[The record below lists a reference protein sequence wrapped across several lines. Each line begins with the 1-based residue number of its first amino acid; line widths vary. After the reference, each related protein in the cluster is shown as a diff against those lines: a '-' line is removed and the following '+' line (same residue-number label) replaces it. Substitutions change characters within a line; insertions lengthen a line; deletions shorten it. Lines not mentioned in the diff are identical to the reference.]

1 MTNPF
6 VEDTNIQ
13 SGIITVTPH
22 REENNVIAQA
32 MTGRY
37 IQEVQGM
44 IVMAKKFPRDQFQ
57 AYNRIIEACKR
68 KSLAEVAQYE
78 FPRGGEKVTGP
89 SIRLA
94 EVLAQNWGNISTGI
108 IELEQ
113 NYGESKVMAFA
124 WDLETNYR
132 EERIFSVKHE
142 RKAKGVIKKLDDP
155 RDIYELVANLGARRK
170 RSCILAVIPKDIVE
184 AAEQQCEET
193 LKKSNATKP
202 LTDRIRDMFTKFQQD
217 FSVTKD
223 MIEEYIGCRAEAF
236 TERDILKL
244 GRVYNSLRD
253 GMAKREDF
261 FNIKATSPEPEKA
274 EALKKDLVSEE
285 TADKA
290 GDDK

>member
-13 SGIITVTPH
+13 N

-32 MTGRY
+32 MSSRY
-37 IQEVQGM
+37 VQEVQGM
-44 IVMAKKFPRDQFQ
+44 IIMAKKFPRDQFQ
-57 AYNRIIEACKR
+57 AYNRIMEACKR

-132 EERIFSVKHE
+132 EERIFTVKHE

-184 AAEQQCEET
+184 AAEAQCEET
-193 LKKSNATKP
+193 LKKSNAGKP
-202 LTDRIRDMFTKFQQD
+202 LVDRIRDMFAKFQAD
-217 FSVTKD
+217 FGVTKD
-223 MIEEYIGCRAEAF
+223 MIEEFIGCRAEAF
-236 TERDILKL
+236 TERDVMKL
-244 GRVYNSLRD
+244 ARVYNSLRD

-274 EALKKDLVSEE
+274 EALKKDLTGEE
-285 TADKA
+285 KTQETGADK
-290 GDDK
+290 

>member
-13 SGIITVTPH
+13 N

-32 MTGRY
+32 MSSRY
-37 IQEVQGM
+37 VQEVQGM
-44 IVMAKKFPRDQFQ
+44 IIMAKKFPRDQFA
-57 AYNRIIEACKR
+57 AYNRIMEACKR

-132 EERIFSVKHE
+132 EERIFTVKHE

-184 AAEQQCEET
+184 AAEAQCEET
-193 LKKSNATKP
+193 LKKNNAGKP
-202 LTDRIRDMFTKFQQD
+202 LVDRIRDMFAKFQAD
-217 FSVTKD
+217 FGVTKD
-223 MIEEYIGCRAEAF
+223 MIEEFIGCRAEAF
-236 TERDILKL
+236 TERDILRL

-261 FNIKATSPEPEKA
+261 FNVKATSPEPEKA
-274 EALKKDLVSEE
+274 EALKKDLTGEE
-285 TADKA
+285 KTQETGADK
-290 GDDK
+290 

>member
-1 MTNPF
+1 MSN
-6 VEDTNIQ
+6 
-13 SGIITVTPH
+13 IITEDMNLQ
-22 REENNVIAQA
+22 RNEESNIIAQA

-44 IVMAKKFPRDQFQ
+44 IIMAKKFPRDQFA
-57 AYNRIIEACKR
+57 AYNRIMEACKR

-142 RKAKGVIKKLDDP
+142 RKAKGAIKKLDDP
-155 RDIYELVANLGARRK
+155 RDIYELLANLGARRK

-223 MIEEYIGCRAEAF
+223 MIEEFIGCRAEAF
-236 TERDILKL
+236 TERDVLKL

-274 EALKKDLVSEE
+274 EAIKKDLTGEE
-285 TADKA
+285 KTQKTGADK
-290 GDDK
+290 

>member
-1 MTNPF
+1 MSN
-6 VEDTNIQ
+6 
-13 SGIITVTPH
+13 IITEDMNLQ
-22 REENNVIAQA
+22 RNEESNVMAQA

-44 IVMAKKFPRDQFQ
+44 ILMAKKFPRDQFQ
-57 AYNRIIEACKR
+57 AYNRIMEACKR

-184 AAEQQCEET
+184 AAEAQCEET
-193 LKKSNATKP
+193 LKKDNSKP
-202 LTDRIRDMFTKFQQD
+202 LIDRIRDMFEKFQSN
-217 FSVTKD
+217 FGVSKE
-223 MIEEYIGCRAEAF
+223 MIEEFIGCRAEAF
-236 TERDILKL
+236 TERDVLRL

-274 EALKKDLVSEE
+274 EAIKKDLAGGKEG
-285 TADKA
+285 T

>member
-13 SGIITVTPH
+13 N

-32 MTGRY
+32 MSSRY
-37 IQEVQGM
+37 VQEVQGM
-44 IVMAKKFPRDQFQ
+44 IIMAKKFPRDQFQ
-57 AYNRIIEACKR
+57 AYNRIMEACKR

-94 EVLAQNWGNISTGI
+94 EVLAQNWGNISTGF

-132 EERIFSVKHE
+132 EERIFTVKHE

-184 AAEQQCEET
+184 AAEAQCEET
-193 LKKSNATKP
+193 LKKSNAGKP
-202 LTDRIRDMFTKFQQD
+202 LVDRIRDMFAKFQAD
-217 FSVTKD
+217 FGVTKD
-223 MIEEYIGCRAEAF
+223 MIEEFIGCRAEAF
-236 TERDILKL
+236 TERDVMKL
-244 GRVYNSLRD
+244 ARVYNSLRD

-274 EALKKDLVSEE
+274 EALKKDLTGEE
-285 TADKA
+285 KTQETGADK
-290 GDDK
+290 

>member
-1 MTNPF
+1 MSDPF
-6 VEDTNIQ
+6 VVDVNVQNRNED
-13 SGIITVTPH
+13 S
-22 REENNVIAQA
+22 NVIAQA
-32 MTGRY
+32 MSSRY

-44 IVMAKKFPRDQFQ
+44 IIMAKKFPRDQFA
-57 AYNRIIEACKR
+57 AYNRIMEACKR

-132 EERIFSVKHE
+132 EERIFTVKHE

-184 AAEQQCEET
+184 AAEAQCEET
-193 LKKSNATKP
+193 LKKSNAGKP
-202 LTDRIRDMFTKFQQD
+202 LVDRIRDMFAKFQAD
-217 FSVTKD
+217 FGVTKD
-223 MIEEYIGCRAEAF
+223 MIEEFIGCRAEAF
-236 TERDILKL
+236 TERDILRL

-261 FNIKATSPEPEKA
+261 FNVKATSPEPEKA
-274 EALKKDLVSEE
+274 EALKKDLTGEE
-285 TADKA
+285 KTQETGADK
-290 GDDK
+290 

>member
-1 MTNPF
+1 MSN
-6 VEDTNIQ
+6 
-13 SGIITVTPH
+13 IITEDMNLQ
-22 REENNVIAQA
+22 RNEESNIIAQA

-57 AYNRIIEACKR
+57 AYNRIMEACKR

-142 RKAKGVIKKLDDP
+142 RKAKGAIKKLDDP
-155 RDIYELVANLGARRK
+155 RDIYELLANLGARRK

-223 MIEEYIGCRAEAF
+223 MIEEFIGCRAEAF
-236 TERDILKL
+236 TERDVLKL

-274 EALKKDLVSEE
+274 EAIKKDLTGEE
-285 TADKA
+285 KTQKTGADK
-290 GDDK
+290 

>member
-6 VEDTNIQ
+6 IEDTNIQ
-13 SGIITVTPH
+13 N

-32 MTGRY
+32 MSSRY
-37 IQEVQGM
+37 VQEVQGM
-44 IVMAKKFPRDQFQ
+44 IIMAKKFPRDQFQ

-132 EERIFSVKHE
+132 EERIFTVKHE

-184 AAEQQCEET
+184 AAEAQCEET
-193 LKKSNATKP
+193 LKKDNSKP
-202 LTDRIRDMFTKFQQD
+202 LIDRIRDMFEKFQSN
-217 FSVTKD
+217 FGVSKD
-223 MIEEYIGCRAEAF
+223 MIEEFIGCRAEAF
-236 TERDILKL
+236 TERDVLKL

>member
-1 MTNPF
+1 MNLQR
-6 VEDTNIQ
+6 N
-13 SGIITVTPH
+13 
-22 REENNVIAQA
+22 EESNVMAQA

-44 IVMAKKFPRDQFQ
+44 ILMAKKFPRDQFQ
-57 AYNRIIEACKR
+57 AYNRIMEACKR

-184 AAEQQCEET
+184 AAEAQCEET
-193 LKKSNATKP
+193 LKKDNSKP
-202 LTDRIRDMFTKFQQD
+202 LIDRIRDMFEKFQSN
-217 FSVTKD
+217 FGVSKE
-223 MIEEYIGCRAEAF
+223 MIEEFIGCRAEAF
-236 TERDILKL
+236 TERDVLRL

-274 EALKKDLVSEE
+274 EAIKKDLAGGKEG
-285 TADKA
+285 T

>member
-6 VEDTNIQ
+6 IEDTNIQ
-13 SGIITVTPH
+13 N

-32 MTGRY
+32 MSSRY
-37 IQEVQGM
+37 VQEVQGM
-44 IVMAKKFPRDQFQ
+44 IIMAKKFPRDQFA
-57 AYNRIIEACKR
+57 AYNRIMEACKR

-132 EERIFSVKHE
+132 EERIFTVKHE

-184 AAEQQCEET
+184 AAEAQCEET
-193 LKKSNATKP
+193 LKKSNAGKP
-202 LTDRIRDMFTKFQQD
+202 LVDRIRDMFAKFQAD
-217 FSVTKD
+217 FGVTKD
-223 MIEEYIGCRAEAF
+223 MIEEFIGCRAEAF
-236 TERDILKL
+236 TERDVMKL
-244 GRVYNSLRD
+244 ARVYNSLRD

-274 EALKKDLVSEE
+274 EALKKDLTGEE
-285 TADKA
+285 KTQETGADK
-290 GDDK
+290 

>member
-1 MTNPF
+1 MSN
-6 VEDTNIQ
+6 
-13 SGIITVTPH
+13 IITEDMNLQ
-22 REENNVIAQA
+22 RNEESNVIAQA

-44 IVMAKKFPRDQFQ
+44 ILMAKKFPRDQFQ
-57 AYNRIIEACKR
+57 AYNRIMEACKR

-132 EERIFSVKHE
+132 EERIFTVKHE

-184 AAEQQCEET
+184 AAEAQCEET
-193 LKKSNATKP
+193 LKKNNAGKP
-202 LTDRIRDMFTKFQQD
+202 LVDRIRDMFAKFQAD
-217 FSVTKD
+217 FGVTKD
-223 MIEEYIGCRAEAF
+223 MIEEFIGCRAEAF
-236 TERDILKL
+236 TERDVLKL

-274 EALKKDLVSEE
+274 EAIKKDLVSEE

>member
-1 MTNPF
+1 MSN
-6 VEDTNIQ
+6 
-13 SGIITVTPH
+13 IITEDMNLQ
-22 REENNVIAQA
+22 RNEESNIIAQA

-44 IVMAKKFPRDQFQ
+44 IIMAKKFPRDQFA
-57 AYNRIIEACKR
+57 AYNRIMEACKR

-142 RKAKGVIKKLDDP
+142 RKAKGAIKKLDDP

-223 MIEEYIGCRAEAF
+223 MIEEFIGCRAEAF
-236 TERDILKL
+236 TERDVLKL

-274 EALKKDLVSEE
+274 EAIKKDLTGEE
-285 TADKA
+285 KTQKTGADK
-290 GDDK
+290 

>member
-1 MTNPF
+1 MSN
-6 VEDTNIQ
+6 
-13 SGIITVTPH
+13 IITEDMNLQ
-22 REENNVIAQA
+22 RNEESNVMAQA

-44 IVMAKKFPRDQFQ
+44 ILMAKKFPRDQFQ
-57 AYNRIIEACKR
+57 AYNRIMEACKR

-184 AAEQQCEET
+184 AAEAQCEET
-193 LKKSNATKP
+193 LKKDNSKP
-202 LTDRIRDMFTKFQQD
+202 LIDRIRDMFEKFQSN
-217 FSVTKD
+217 FGVSKE
-223 MIEEYIGCRAEAF
+223 MIEEFIGCRAEAF
-236 TERDILKL
+236 TERDVLRL

-253 GMAKREDF
+253 GKAKREDF

-274 EALKKDLVSEE
+274 EAIKKDLAGGKEG
-285 TADKA
+285 T

>member
-1 MTNPF
+1 MSN
-6 VEDTNIQ
+6 
-13 SGIITVTPH
+13 IITEDMNLQ
-22 REENNVIAQA
+22 RNEESNVMAQA

-44 IVMAKKFPRDQFQ
+44 ILMAKKFPRDQFQ
-57 AYNRIIEACKR
+57 AYNRIMEACKR

-132 EERIFSVKHE
+132 EERLFSLIHE
-142 RKAKGVIKKLDDP
+142 HKAKGVIKKLDDP
-155 RDIYELVANLGARRK
+155 RDMYELVANLGARRK

-184 AAEQQCEET
+184 AAEAQCEET
-193 LKKSNATKP
+193 LKKDNSKP
-202 LTDRIRDMFTKFQQD
+202 LIDRIRDMFEKFQSN
-217 FSVTKD
+217 FGVSKE
-223 MIEEYIGCRAEAF
+223 MIEEFIGCRAEAF
-236 TERDILKL
+236 TERDVLRL

-274 EALKKDLVSEE
+274 EAIKKDLAGGKEG
-285 TADKA
+285 T

>member
-1 MTNPF
+1 MTNLF
-6 VEDTNIQ
+6 IEDTNIQ
-13 SGIITVTPH
+13 N

-32 MTGRY
+32 MSSRY
-37 IQEVQGM
+37 VQEVQGM

-57 AYNRIIEACKR
+57 AYNRIMEACKR

-184 AAEQQCEET
+184 AAEAQCEET
-193 LKKSNATKP
+193 LKKSNAGKP
-202 LTDRIRDMFTKFQQD
+202 LVDRIRDMFAKFQAD
-217 FSVTKD
+217 FGVTKD
-223 MIEEYIGCRAEAF
+223 MIEEFIGCRAEAF
-236 TERDILKL
+236 TERDVMKL
-244 GRVYNSLRD
+244 ARVYNSLRD

>member
-1 MTNPF
+1 MSN
-6 VEDTNIQ
+6 
-13 SGIITVTPH
+13 IITEDMNLQ
-22 REENNVIAQA
+22 RNEESNVIAQA

-44 IVMAKKFPRDQFQ
+44 IIMAKKFPRDQFQ
-57 AYNRIIEACKR
+57 AYNRIMEACKR

-184 AAEQQCEET
+184 AAEAQCEET
-193 LKKSNATKP
+193 LKKNNAGKP
-202 LTDRIRDMFTKFQQD
+202 LVDRIRDMFAKFQAD
-217 FSVTKD
+217 FGVTKD
-223 MIEEYIGCRAEAF
+223 MIEEFIGCRAEAF
-236 TERDILKL
+236 TERDVMKL
-244 GRVYNSLRD
+244 ARVYNSLRD

-274 EALKKDLVSEE
+274 EALKKDLTGEE
-285 TADKA
+285 KTQETGADK
-290 GDDK
+290 

>member
-6 VEDTNIQ
+6 IEDTNIQ
-13 SGIITVTPH
+13 N

-32 MTGRY
+32 MSSRY
-37 IQEVQGM
+37 VQEVQGM
-44 IVMAKKFPRDQFQ
+44 IIMAKKFPRDQFA
-57 AYNRIIEACKR
+57 AYNRIMEACKR

-184 AAEQQCEET
+184 AAEAQCEET
-193 LKKSNATKP
+193 LKKSNAGKP
-202 LTDRIRDMFTKFQQD
+202 LVDRIRDMFAKFQAD
-217 FSVTKD
+217 FGVTKD
-223 MIEEYIGCRAEAF
+223 MIEEFIGCRAEAF
-236 TERDILKL
+236 TERDVMKL
-244 GRVYNSLRD
+244 ARVYNSLRD

-274 EALKKDLVSEE
+274 EAIKKDL
-285 TADKA
+285 T
-290 GDDK
+290 

>member
-1 MTNPF
+1 MSDPF
-6 VEDTNIQ
+6 VVDVNVQNRNED
-13 SGIITVTPH
+13 S
-22 REENNVIAQA
+22 NVIAQA
-32 MTGRY
+32 MSSRY

-44 IVMAKKFPRDQFQ
+44 IIMAKKFPRDQFA
-57 AYNRIIEACKR
+57 AYNRIMEACKR

-132 EERIFSVKHE
+132 EERIFTVKHE

-184 AAEQQCEET
+184 AAEAQCEET
-193 LKKSNATKP
+193 LKKSNAGKP
-202 LTDRIRDMFTKFQQD
+202 LVDRIRDMFAKFQAD
-217 FSVTKD
+217 FGVTKD
-223 MIEEYIGCRAEAF
+223 MIEEFIGCRAEAF
-236 TERDILKL
+236 TERDILRL

-261 FNIKATSPEPEKA
+261 FNVKATSPEPEKA
-274 EALKKDLVSEE
+274 EALKKDL
-285 TADKA
+285 A
-290 GDDK
+290 GEGIEVIGDEI

>member
-1 MTNPF
+1 MSN
-6 VEDTNIQ
+6 
-13 SGIITVTPH
+13 IITEDMNLQ
-22 REENNVIAQA
+22 RNEESNIIAQA

-44 IVMAKKFPRDQFQ
+44 IVMAKKFPRDQFA
-57 AYNRIIEACKR
+57 AYNRIMEACKR

-142 RKAKGVIKKLDDP
+142 RKAKGAIKKLDDP
-155 RDIYELVANLGARRK
+155 RDIYELLANLGARRK

-223 MIEEYIGCRAEAF
+223 MIEEFIGCRAEAF
-236 TERDILKL
+236 TERDVLKL

-274 EALKKDLVSEE
+274 EAIKKDLTGEE
-285 TADKA
+285 KTQKTGADK
-290 GDDK
+290 

>member
-13 SGIITVTPH
+13 N

-32 MTGRY
+32 MSSRY
-37 IQEVQGM
+37 VQEVQGM
-44 IVMAKKFPRDQFQ
+44 IIMAKKFPRDQFA
-57 AYNRIIEACKR
+57 AYNRIMEACKR

-132 EERIFSVKHE
+132 EERIFTVKHE

-184 AAEQQCEET
+184 AAEAQCEET
-193 LKKSNATKP
+193 LKKSNAGKP
-202 LTDRIRDMFTKFQQD
+202 LVDRIRDMFAKFQAD
-217 FSVTKD
+217 FGVTKD
-223 MIEEYIGCRAEAF
+223 MIEEFIGCRAEAF
-236 TERDILKL
+236 TERDVMKL
-244 GRVYNSLRD
+244 ARVYNSLRD

-274 EALKKDLVSEE
+274 EALKKDLTGEE
-285 TADKA
+285 KTQETGADK
-290 GDDK
+290 

>member
-1 MTNPF
+1 MTNLF
-6 VEDTNIQ
+6 IEDTNIQ
-13 SGIITVTPH
+13 N

-32 MTGRY
+32 MSSRY
-37 IQEVQGM
+37 VQEVQGM

-57 AYNRIIEACKR
+57 AYNRIMEACKR
-68 KSLAEVAQYE
+68 KLLAEVAQYE

-184 AAEQQCEET
+184 AAEAQCEET
-193 LKKSNATKP
+193 LKKSNAGKP
-202 LTDRIRDMFTKFQQD
+202 LVDRIRDMFAKFQAD
-217 FSVTKD
+217 FGVTKD
-223 MIEEYIGCRAEAF
+223 MIEEFIGCRAEAF
-236 TERDILKL
+236 TERDVMKL
-244 GRVYNSLRD
+244 ARVYNSLRD

-274 EALKKDLVSEE
+274 EALKKDLTGEE
-285 TADKA
+285 KTQETGADK
-290 GDDK
+290 

>member
-1 MTNPF
+1 MTNLF
-6 VEDTNIQ
+6 IEDTNIQ
-13 SGIITVTPH
+13 N

-32 MTGRY
+32 MSSRY
-37 IQEVQGM
+37 VQEVQGM

-57 AYNRIIEACKR
+57 AYNRIMEACKR

-184 AAEQQCEET
+184 AAEAQCEET
-193 LKKSNATKP
+193 LKKSNAGKP
-202 LTDRIRDMFTKFQQD
+202 LVDRIRDMFAKFQAD

-261 FNIKATSPEPEKA
+261 FNVKATSPEPEKA
-274 EALKKDLVSEE
+274 EALKKDL
-285 TADKA
+285 A
-290 GDDK
+290 GEGIEVIGDEI

>member
-1 MTNPF
+1 MTNTF

-13 SGIITVTPH
+13 N

-32 MTGRY
+32 MSSRY
-37 IQEVQGM
+37 VQEVQGM
-44 IVMAKKFPRDQFQ
+44 IIMAKKFPRDQFA
-57 AYNRIIEACKR
+57 AYNRIMEACKR

-132 EERIFSVKHE
+132 EERIFTVKHE

-184 AAEQQCEET
+184 AAEAQCEET
-193 LKKSNATKP
+193 LKKNNAGKP
-202 LTDRIRDMFTKFQQD
+202 LVDRIRDMFAKFQAD
-217 FSVTKD
+217 FGVTKD

-274 EALKKDLVSEE
+274 EAIKKDLTGEE
-285 TADKA
+285 KTQETGADK
-290 GDDK
+290 

>member
-1 MTNPF
+1 MSN
-6 VEDTNIQ
+6 
-13 SGIITVTPH
+13 IITEDMNLQ
-22 REENNVIAQA
+22 RNEESNIIAQA

-44 IVMAKKFPRDQFQ
+44 IIMAKKFPRDQFA
-57 AYNRIIEACKR
+57 AYNRIMEACKR

-132 EERIFSVKHE
+132 EERIFTVKHE
-142 RKAKGVIKKLDDP
+142 RKAKGAIKKLDDP

-184 AAEQQCEET
+184 AAEAQCEET

-223 MIEEYIGCRAEAF
+223 MIEEFIGCRAEAF
-236 TERDILKL
+236 TERDVLKL

-274 EALKKDLVSEE
+274 EAIKKDLTGEE
-285 TADKA
+285 KTQKTGADK
-290 GDDK
+290 

>member
-1 MTNPF
+1 MSN
-6 VEDTNIQ
+6 
-13 SGIITVTPH
+13 IITENMNLQ
-22 REENNVIAQA
+22 RNEESNVIAQA
-32 MTGRY
+32 MSSRY
-37 IQEVQGM
+37 VQEVQGM
-44 IVMAKKFPRDQFQ
+44 IIMAKKFPRDQFA
-57 AYNRIIEACKR
+57 AYNRIMEACKR

-142 RKAKGVIKKLDDP
+142 RKAKGAIKKLDDP
-155 RDIYELVANLGARRK
+155 RDIYELLANLGARRK

>member
-13 SGIITVTPH
+13 N

-32 MTGRY
+32 MSSRY
-37 IQEVQGM
+37 VQEVQGM
-44 IVMAKKFPRDQFQ
+44 IIMAKKFPRDQFQ
-57 AYNRIIEACKR
+57 AYNRIMEACKR

-132 EERIFSVKHE
+132 EERIFTVKHE

-236 TERDILKL
+236 TERDVMKL
-244 GRVYNSLRD
+244 ARVYNSLRD

>member
-1 MTNPF
+1 MSDPF
-6 VEDTNIQ
+6 VVDVNVQNRNED
-13 SGIITVTPH
+13 S
-22 REENNVIAQA
+22 NVIAQA
-32 MTGRY
+32 MSSRY

-44 IVMAKKFPRDQFQ
+44 IIMAKKFPRDQFA
-57 AYNRIIEACKR
+57 AYNRIMEACKR

-132 EERIFSVKHE
+132 EERIFTVKHE

-184 AAEQQCEET
+184 AAEAQCEET
-193 LKKSNATKP
+193 LKKNNAGKP
-202 LTDRIRDMFTKFQQD
+202 LVDRIRDMFAKFQAD
-217 FSVTKD
+217 FGVTKD

-274 EALKKDLVSEE
+274 EAIKKDLTGEE
-285 TADKA
+285 KTQETGADK
-290 GDDK
+290 

>member
-1 MTNPF
+1 MSN
-6 VEDTNIQ
+6 
-13 SGIITVTPH
+13 IITEDMNLQ
-22 REENNVIAQA
+22 RNEESNVIAQA

-44 IVMAKKFPRDQFQ
+44 IIMAKKFPRDQFQ
-57 AYNRIIEACKR
+57 AYNRIMEACKR

-132 EERIFSVKHE
+132 EERIFTVKHE

-184 AAEQQCEET
+184 AAEAQCEET
-193 LKKSNATKP
+193 LKKNNAGKP
-202 LTDRIRDMFTKFQQD
+202 LVDRIRDMFAKFQAD
-217 FSVTKD
+217 FGVTKD
-223 MIEEYIGCRAEAF
+223 MIEEFIGCHAEAF
-236 TERDILKL
+236 TERDVMKL
-244 GRVYNSLRD
+244 ARVYNSLRD

-274 EALKKDLVSEE
+274 EALKKDLTGEE
-285 TADKA
+285 KTQETGADK
-290 GDDK
+290 

>member
-1 MTNPF
+1 MTNLF
-6 VEDTNIQ
+6 IEDTNIQ
-13 SGIITVTPH
+13 N

-32 MTGRY
+32 MSSRY
-37 IQEVQGM
+37 VQEVQGM

-57 AYNRIIEACKR
+57 AYNRIMEACKR

-184 AAEQQCEET
+184 AAEAQCEET
-193 LKKSNATKP
+193 LKKSNAGKP
-202 LTDRIRDMFTKFQQD
+202 LVDRIRDMFAKFQAD
-217 FSVTKD
+217 FGVTKD
-223 MIEEYIGCRAEAF
+223 MIEEFIGCRAEAF
-236 TERDILKL
+236 TERDVMKL
-244 GRVYNSLRD
+244 ARVYNSLRD

-274 EALKKDLVSEE
+274 EALKKDLTGEE
-285 TADKA
+285 KTQETGADK
-290 GDDK
+290 

>member
-13 SGIITVTPH
+13 N

-44 IVMAKKFPRDQFQ
+44 IVMAKKFPRDQFA
-57 AYNRIIEACKR
+57 AYNRIMEACKR

-142 RKAKGVIKKLDDP
+142 RKAKGAIKKLDDP
-155 RDIYELVANLGARRK
+155 RDIYELLANLGARRK

-274 EALKKDLVSEE
+274 EAIKKDLTGEE
-285 TADKA
+285 KTQKTGADK
-290 GDDK
+290 

>member
-6 VEDTNIQ
+6 IEDTNIQ
-13 SGIITVTPH
+13 N

-32 MTGRY
+32 MSSRY
-37 IQEVQGM
+37 VQEVQGM
-44 IVMAKKFPRDQFQ
+44 IIMAKKFPRDQFA
-57 AYNRIIEACKR
+57 AYNRIMEACKR

-184 AAEQQCEET
+184 AAEAQCEET
-193 LKKSNATKP
+193 LKKDNSKP
-202 LTDRIRDMFTKFQQD
+202 LVDRIRDMFEKFQSN
-217 FSVTKD
+217 FGVSKE
-223 MIEEYIGCRAEAF
+223 MIEEFIGCRAEAF
-236 TERDILKL
+236 TERDVMKL
-244 GRVYNSLRD
+244 ARVYNSLRD

-274 EALKKDLVSEE
+274 EAIKKDLTGEE
-285 TADKA
+285 KTQETGADK
-290 GDDK
+290 

>member
-6 VEDTNIQ
+6 IEDTNIQ
-13 SGIITVTPH
+13 N
-22 REENNVIAQA
+22 REESNVIAQA
-32 MTGRY
+32 MSSRY
-37 IQEVQGM
+37 VQEVQGM
-44 IVMAKKFPRDQFQ
+44 IIMAKKFPRDQFQ

-132 EERIFSVKHE
+132 EERIFTVKHE

-184 AAEQQCEET
+184 AAEAQCEET
-193 LKKSNATKP
+193 LKKSNAGKP
-202 LTDRIRDMFTKFQQD
+202 LVDRIRDMFAKFQAD
-217 FSVTKD
+217 FGVTKD
-223 MIEEYIGCRAEAF
+223 MIEEFIGCRAEAF
-236 TERDILKL
+236 TERDVMKL
-244 GRVYNSLRD
+244 ARVYNSLRD

-274 EALKKDLVSEE
+274 EALKKDLTGEE
-285 TADKA
+285 KTQETGADK
-290 GDDK
+290 

>member
-6 VEDTNIQ
+6 IEDTNIQ
-13 SGIITVTPH
+13 N

-32 MTGRY
+32 MSSRY
-37 IQEVQGM
+37 VQEVQGM
-44 IVMAKKFPRDQFQ
+44 IIMAKKFPRDQFA
-57 AYNRIIEACKR
+57 AYNRIMEACKR

-184 AAEQQCEET
+184 AAEAQCEET
-193 LKKSNATKP
+193 LKKDNSKP
-202 LTDRIRDMFTKFQQD
+202 LVDRIRDMFEKFQSN
-217 FSVTKD
+217 FGVSKE
-223 MIEEYIGCRAEAF
+223 MIEEFIGCRTEAF
-236 TERDILKL
+236 TERDVMKL
-244 GRVYNSLRD
+244 ARVYNSLRD

-274 EALKKDLVSEE
+274 EAIKKDLTGEE
-285 TADKA
+285 KTQETGADK
-290 GDDK
+290 